1 MANQTDKFLQDTLAF
16 WQSRTKRK
24 LTLEDAR
31 EIAENTGVVFEI
43 LLSAS
48 QRQSNHTAE
57 RSAVS

>member
-1 MANQTDKFLQDTLAF
+1 MEKSKELFLQESLEF

-48 QRQSNHTAE
+48 QRQSSLTAE

>member
-1 MANQTDKFLQDTLAF
+1 MESPKDCFLMDTLSF

-48 QRQSNHTAE
+48 QRQSNLTAE
-57 RSAVS
+57 RSAVQ